1 MKLRIYSFRTKII
14 ITLILVIS
22 GFSYFSFHLY
32 SNYLSAKIYSDAE
45 DDVSLFLYQL
55 KDEIINFHDGR
66 LLKKLLKNMEKDRH
80 VIKTYLLDSYGNI
93 RQSTDTASTAA
104 AMADIRQFEVSGDEM
119 LVKIYR
125 DKRVP
130 FSRAFLH
137 VYNSPECYKCHS
149 PQQSTLGYVIIDFS
163 LEDHTNYITIARNS
177 SIIFTI
183 CMVVIILIFVLLM
196 HYRFVKKSLYGFS
209 NTIYHINQ
217 GDLSRRVSIP
227 ESKELGQLGKSFNQ
241 MMEKFQQTQKK
252 LLYYHQKELQDTQK
266 LASIGEMSARLA
278 HDIRNPLTG
287 IMNSIEVIA
296 GEMKESP
303 YRPILEEIQRQA
315 GRVNI
320 AISNMLKY
328 SRPVEINLQE
338 GNINELVDTL
348 VLFLKSQKVNKNI
361 NFKLELQKGVPDFS
375 FDPEHLENVL
385 MNLGMNA
392 IQAIEKEGQ
401 IIFRT
406 TYDEKAKMIR
416 ISVEDSGPGIL
427 PEKESEVFKP
437 FFTTKTEGT
446 GLGLAIAKDII
457 EKHYGDIRFENHPGA
472 GCKFIVSLPKEFPQ

>member
-1 MKLRIYSFRTKII
+1 MKLKLYSFRTKII
-14 ITLILVIS
+14 ILLILVIS
-22 GFSYFSFHLY
+22 VSSYLSFHIY
-32 SNYLSAKIYSDAE
+32 SNFLSNRIYNDAE
-45 DDVSLFLYQL
+45 QDVSMFLYQL
-55 KDEIINFHDGR
+55 KDEITNIHDGR
-66 LLKKLLKNMEKDRH
+66 LLKKLLKNMEKSRH
-80 VIKTYLLDSYGNI
+80 VMNTYLLDAWGNV
-93 RQSTDTASTAA
+93 RQATDTTSNA
-104 AMADIRQFEVSGDEM
+104 AMLDIRNFEVSGDEM
-119 LVKIYR
+119 SVKIYR
-125 DKRVP
+125 NQRVP
-130 FSRAFLH
+130 ISRAFLH

-149 PQQSTLGYVIIDFS
+149 SQQSTLGYVVIDFS
-163 LEDHTNYITIARNS
+163 LQDRTNYIAVARTS
-177 SIIFTI
+177 SIAFTI
-183 CMVVIILIFVLLM
+183 IMVVIILIFVLLM

-209 NTIYHINQ
+209 NTIYHINE

-252 LLYYHQKELQDTQK
+252 LLYYHQKELQDAQK

-287 IMNSIEVIA
+287 IVNSIEVIA
-296 GEMKESP
+296 GEMKDSP

-328 SRPVEINLQE
+328 SRPVEINPRE
-338 GNINELVDTL
+338 ANINELVESL
-348 VLFLKSQKVNKNI
+348 ALFLKSQKVNKKI
-361 NFKLELQKGVPDFS
+361 NFKLELEDGIPNFS
-375 FDPEHLENVL
+375 FDPEHIENVL

-401 IIFRT
+401 ITFCT
-406 TYDEKAKMIR
+406 VYDEASKMIR
-416 ISVEDSGPGIL
+416 ISVEDSGPGIP
-427 PEKESEVFKP
+427 PEKESEIFKP

-457 EKHYGDIRFENHPGA
+457 EKHNGDIRFENNPGH
-472 GCKFIVSLPKEFPQ
+472 GCKFIVSLPREFPQ

>member
-14 ITLILVIS
+14 ILLVLVIS
-22 GFSYFSFHLY
+22 VSSYLSFHIY
-32 SNYLSAKIYSDAE
+32 SNYLSTRIYNDAE
-45 DDVSLFLYQL
+45 QDVTTFLYQL
-55 KDEIINFHDGR
+55 KDEITNFHDGR

-80 VIKTYLLDSYGNI
+80 VIKTYLLDANGNVK
-93 RQSTDTASTAA
+93 QATDSTSLDT
-104 AMADIRQFEVSGDEM
+104 MLDIKKFEASGDEM
-119 LVKIYR
+119 AVKIYKER
-125 DKRVP
+125 RVP
-130 FSRAFLH
+130 YSRAFLH
-137 VYNSPECYKCHS
+137 VYNSPACYQCHS
-149 PQQSTLGYVIIDFS
+149 PQQYTLGYVVIDFS
-163 LEDHTNYITIARNS
+163 LEEGSNYIGIARKS
-177 SIIFTI
+177 SIIFTVG
-183 CMVVIILIFVLLM
+183 MVVIILIFVLLM
-196 HYRFVKKSLYGFS
+196 HYRFVKKSLFGFS
-209 NTIYHINQ
+209 DTIYHINQ

-227 ESKELGQLGKSFNQ
+227 ESKELGQLGKSFNL

-252 LLYYHQKELQDTQK
+252 LLYYHQKELQDAQK

-287 IMNSIEVIA
+287 IVNSIEVIA
-296 GEMKESP
+296 GEMKDSP

-328 SRPVEINLQE
+328 SRPVEINPRE
-338 GNINELVDTL
+338 GNINELVDSL
-348 VLFLKSQKVNKNI
+348 VLFLKSQKVNKKI
-361 NFKLELQKGVPDFS
+361 TFILELQAGIPTCNC
-375 FDPEHLENVL
+375 DPEQLENII

-392 IQAIEKEGQ
+392 IQAIEREGQ

-406 TYDEKAKMIR
+406 AYDKTSKMIS
-416 ISVEDSGPGIL
+416 ISVEDSGPGIP

-457 EKHYGDIRFENHPGA
+457 EKHNGDIRFENLPVT
-472 GCKFIVSLPKEFPQ
+472 GCRFTISFPLEFHE

>member
-1 MKLRIYSFRTKII
+1 MKLKIYSFRTKII
-14 ITLILVIS
+14 ILLILVIS
-22 GFSYFSFHLY
+22 VSSYLSFQIY
-32 SNYLSAKIYSDAE
+32 SNFLSNRIYNDAE
-45 DDVSLFLYQL
+45 QDVSMFLYQL
-55 KDEIINFHDGR
+55 KDEITNIHDGR
-66 LLKKLLKNMEKDRH
+66 LLKKLLKNMEKSKH
-80 VIKTYLLDSYGNI
+80 VMNTYLLDAWGNV
-93 RQSTDTASTAA
+93 RQATDTTSGA
-104 AMADIRQFEVSGDEM
+104 AMLDIRNFEVSGDEM
-119 LVKIYR
+119 SVKIYR
-125 DKRVP
+125 NQHVP
-130 FSRAFLH
+130 ISRAFLH

-149 PQQSTLGYVIIDFS
+149 PQQSTLGYVVIDFS
-163 LEDHTNYITIARNS
+163 LQDRTNYIAVARTS
-177 SIIFTI
+177 SIAFTI
-183 CMVVIILIFVLLM
+183 IMVVIILIFVLLM

-209 NTIYHINQ
+209 NTIFDINQ

-241 MMEKFQQTQKK
+241 MMEKFQETQKK
-252 LLYYHQKELQDTQK
+252 LLYYHQKELQDAQK

-287 IMNSIEVIA
+287 IVNSIEVIA
-296 GEMKESP
+296 GEMKDSP

-328 SRPVEINLQE
+328 SRPMEINPRE
-338 GNINELVDTL
+338 GNINDLVESL
-348 VLFLKSQKVNKNI
+348 VLFLKSQKVNKKI
-361 NFKLELQKGVPDFS
+361 NFILELQEGIPTCKCDQ
-375 FDPEHLENVL
+375 EQLENII

-406 TYDEKAKMIR
+406 SYDKSSKMIS
-416 ISVEDSGPGIL
+416 ISVEDSGPGI
-427 PEKESEVFKP
+427 PPDKESEVFKP

-457 EKHYGDIRFENHPGA
+457 EKHNGDIWFENLPGT
-472 GCKFIVSLPKEFPQ
+472 GCKFTISFPLEFHE